1 VNKTVIITGASAGIG
16 AAAAQKFASLGATVA
31 VVGRSKEKTAAVASS
46 IAATP
51 YTVDFSSLDDIRRL
65 AQQLRD
71 SYPVI
76 DVLGHNA
83 GLIAKSPTLSK
94 DGYELVFQVN
104 YLAPFLLT
112 ALLRDRLEAS
122 VDARVISTAS
132 AAHAYGTIDLSRL
145 TQAPERFRAMRVYGA
160 WKLGNVLF
168 TQELARRTT
177 GTSITA
183 SSFHPGPVASDF
195 FRDNKVLRA
204 IVSSPIGKAVL
215 VTPAKG
221 AEPMLHLATVADPQ
235 SVNGAYFDKLR
246 RREPRN
252 RQAKDADFARQL
264 WDKTADLLGIS
275 DQANR

>member
-16 AAAAQKFASLGATVA
+16 AAAAKKFTSLGATVA

-46 IAATP
+46 IGAEP

-76 DVLGHNA
+76 DVLAHNA
-83 GLIAKSPTLSK
+83 GLIATSPTLSE
-94 DGYELVFQVN
+94 DGHELVFQVN

-122 VDARVISTAS
+122 ADARVISTAS
-132 AAHAYGTIDLSRL
+132 AAHTYGTIDLSRL
-145 TQAPERFRAMRVYGA
+145 SQAPDRFRTMRVYGA
-160 WKLGNVLF
+160 WKLGNILF
-168 TQELARRTT
+168 TQELARRST
-177 GTSITA
+177 GTSVTA

-195 FRDNKVLRA
+195 FRDNKVIAA
-204 IVSSPIGKAVL
+204 IGRSPLGKAVL
-215 VTPAKG
+215 FSPSKG
-221 AEPMLHLATVADPQ
+221 AEPMLHLATVPDPQ

-252 RQAKDADFARQL
+252 PQAKNADFARQL
-264 WDKTADLLGIS
+264 WDRTADLLGVG
-275 DQANR
+275 DQADR